1 MKKKIFI
8 GIAIFFVATIV
19 GGYFVLRSSFA
30 TNKIRSLAESTIQ
43 DLLKR
48 EVSIGSITGDPFS
61 NLIINDVAVAGNDV
75 LGTGDL
81 IDIQTIEIKYS
92 PTKLF
97 GLKFIVNDLK
107 IIQPRILLEIDEKGK
122 LNLPEF
128 AQSQPNKEKGESRFK
143 FFLSKAEIQSGQV
156 ILIDKRDSVN
166 LTINNLNGVINGNDI
181 GGIFYNG
188 EIKADQGSV
197 KFQKITKQISDI
209 SLSFE
214 TTGNKVNLP
223 DFGLKIGQSLVRGS
237 GEIVSDKTQK
247 IDININSKLAL
258 NDFKDFAPQLKRLD
272 GLVNININANLSGQN
287 DGETP
292 NISGICKLD
301 SDEILI
307 NKLTVGKT
315 YGEVKF
321 STKSFD
327 LKDMI
332 INIGKGQAKVN
343 ASAQLSG
350 GKISGYKGDLNINNF
365 DAANIISGLTETD
378 SPMTAY
384 LDGNIKINGKE
395 LRPGSINV
403 DGKINLN
410 NTKLK
415 IPQTQAKS
423 NPPLSPFAK
432 GGELDV
438 NFAKGGEL
446 TEVAN
451 SPSKYKEITIGDI
464 KSSLNIDGKKIGM
477 SVHRDKIAMDLKGY
491 LNDDASL
498 KLTMN
503 LTGIDMAE
511 ITSIATGNPIINGQG
526 QVSADATMK
535 IANPAF
541 LASMGLKDN
550 GQRGHLIKDI
560 ADLKGNVKIAIPSL
574 DIPLANKKSDEQSQA
589 HIGSLNGNLT
599 INDDNIKTDDLILNL
614 EGSKCLIQADVKAE
628 KTPKINAKLI
638 LDSIMIEKY
647 KSLIGENIPIYGGL
661 IDGEVNVS
669 GAMDSLNGNG
679 EIFIHS
685 LSIGNRAI
693 DPIAIPITIQSN
705 ALSGQNELKI
715 PELLISSVGEQIKT
729 AIEFSQSGDYNI
741 QVSSS
746 PISIARLYSDF
757 LSVKGGE
764 IAHLVPPSNGRT
776 EDSEGKKDLT
786 PGGDIQ
792 LFFSGKGNIK
802 SPLLN
807 GRIELND
814 MSYNAEHFGNGE
826 CLINIGNDKADV
838 KIRLLD
844 RTVVAGVNASIRKP
858 FPFSAT
864 LQLEDMNIEPAL
876 RIAKVGEILDL
887 RLTGDI
893 MANGDGENPMDISI
907 DGSLENIILNAGQ
920 HNWVNRLPINLELK
934 NRKFN
939 LDSLQM
945 DSKDGNILI
954 SASAELSGSKG
965 NLSGQNDQKIDM
977 NVNAKMSDFDLSVVS
992 DIMNSKPLKG
1002 KLDFDATINGDLNSP
1017 NISAKID
1024 GSEIAYDQINI
1035 DGFSSDITYGNNL
1048 LEVQRFFMKAFNG
1061 EANLTYSMPLDLK
1074 DKDAFLPQKL
1084 MDKNMRLSLDAKDMD
1099 IGILTKLVPEVES
1112 SQGKVDSVHIDVTGR
1127 IKQPRINGM
1136 VSLKD
1141 GFIKLKSLPV
1151 PIDKINGQVSIQNSK
1166 IALGEDM
1173 YELSD
1178 SEYETA
1184 LGFSL
1189 KLDKGECN
1197 AKGNIKISRDFVTNI
1212 LGTKTDKTPVEY
1224 LISIIKNPDE
1234 SIKYPSIDLN
1244 ISANDINADTWIKS
1258 AKNTSLVPPSN
1269 GRTELPISGN
1279 LSVKANIQGVIYNP
1293 SGEIIISPIDLM
1305 VNSHEIKNF
1314 SLDRMTGLAR
1324 ITLADRKLNISDFK
1338 LSTKSPKGL
1347 NGKELD
1353 GTINI
1358 SGNLDI
1364 NEKTLDLTCFGEHL
1378 HPGIASFL
1386 LVKQSSNDEVNN
1398 IIKSNPPFPPL
1409 AKGGELTEGF
1419 KPTID
1424 QGDIG
1429 FNIGIKGKLDSPK
1442 IDISVNGKDLSM
1454 PVLVYKQDSAGVTAQ
1469 TKAAKVDKLI
1479 FLDRMTCDLSYDNGI
1494 FDIKSVNLNSYGN
1507 TMDVK
1512 GKLPVDISFL
1522 PAKVTFPDKDMDIK
1536 LLMDNFSMAF
1546 ISQFVDVI
1554 QSFNGDAKADI
1565 SLLGKVKDPKL
1576 IGSLKLQNADC
1587 RISFRRVTEE
1597 QIVAKK
1603 PIQTKSNPPFP
1614 PLAKGG
1620 ELDVNNINLSVTMDG
1635 TKIVIDDASFKIGE
1649 GYYKANGKLEMG
1661 AKLELQ
1667 AFDVSFKVDPAI
1679 LNPFVEL
1686 AGGQIASKLSGSVK
1700 AQGKLTVDFRDIK
1713 GKPITEILKLILGN
1727 VDIEPEGI
1735 NVLAANHKI
1744 SNPKRIYAELKKG
1757 RLNLPSFKI
1766 VDTTPGVV
1774 NGTSISALGVWE
1786 IGGEKSFDL
1795 TAFVDMGFLSE
1806 FLNKP
1811 GSMQGR
1817 FGFKLEAR
1825 GNEIKCFWPPTEDD
1839 RSLKFTFENA
1849 SVDRLEGKLAFKN
1862 QNLSIEKIWLALGDN
1877 IVSISGSVPIN
1888 GKPMSVQIDAKLN
1901 DMNILSLVDKN
1912 VAESGGKG
1920 IVGATITGDI
1930 KKIIANEEPVKF
1942 VGSCVFDNLSAN
1954 FERSYVEFKDIKA
1967 NIDFDSKS
1975 TPSIIFREMR
1985 GKLND
1990 GEFVL
1995 DTSRK
2000 PGIEI
2005 LWDKQKGYRIGEF
2018 MNIAVNVRDCLI
2030 YQPDKQGNLMYSIIF
2045 DADPVRLKGN
2055 VDAPKI
2061 TGNMTIKEG
2070 QYVETIQSLIQN
2082 LLSSREIGSKAS
2094 LDYPLVKNLELDID
2108 VVRGSMKM
2116 NNGLVNADTEFT
2128 ARVTGSP
2135 ADPRVRANGRIIEGS
2150 SFKYLNRDFK
2160 ITKGEFS
2167 NESKIDPKYDIVA
2180 ETELTQDQNT
2190 GIDVSQGSNLKIQ
2203 MEVKGSLTERYPL
2216 VFKVL
2221 GGGPALQ
2228 QLPDLSQNQ
2237 IAILLATGS
2246 TSEQFL
2252 SRTISTSS
2260 PLLFEPARL
2269 YAESLAERIHWKEY
2283 WLKDLRL
2290 QADPRNPKK
2299 ARAMAAVTIM
2309 EQISLTIDMSM
2320 RRQWYGLQR
2329 EVGKNF
2335 AVAGKVSQEGDW
2347 GFDLKLK
2354 RDFK

>member
-1 MKKKIFI
+1 MKKKILI
-8 GIAIFFVATIV
+8 GMAIFFIAIIV
-19 GGYFVLRSSFA
+19 GGYFVIRSNFA
-30 TNKIRSLAESTIQ
+30 TNKIRSLVESTIQ

-75 LGTGDL
+75 LGTGNL

-107 IIQPRILLEIDEKGK
+107 IIQPRILVEIDEKGK
-122 LNLPEF
+122 LNIPEF

-143 FFLSKAEIQSGQV
+143 FFLSKAEIQSGQITLV
-156 ILIDKRDSVN
+156 DKRDSVN
-166 LTINNLNGVINGNDI
+166 LTINNLNGFINGNNI
-181 GGIFYNG
+181 AEITYKGG
-188 EIKADQGSV
+188 IKADQGSV
-197 KFQKITKQISDI
+197 QLQKITKQISDI
-209 SLSFE
+209 NLNFE
-214 TTGNKVNLP
+214 MAGNIVNLS
-223 DFGLKIGQSLVRGS
+223 DFGLKIGQSIVKGS

-272 GLVNININANLSGQN
+272 GLVNINIKA
-287 DGETP
+287 DGEMP

-301 SDEILI
+301 SDKILI
-307 NKLTVGKT
+307 NKLTVSKT
-315 YGEVKF
+315 SGEVKF

-350 GKISGYKGDLNINNF
+350 GKIRNYKGDFFIDQL
-365 DAANIISGLTETD
+365 DAANIIGGLTETD

-403 DGKINLN
+403 NGEINIS

-415 IPQTQAKS
+415 IPQAQAKS
-423 NPPLSPFAK
+423 NNPLTPFIK
-432 GGELDV
+432 GEELTGV
-438 NFAKGGEL
+438 AKGGEL

-451 SPSKYKEITIGDI
+451 SPSKYKEITVGNI

-477 SVHRDKIAMDLKGY
+477 SVYRDKIAMDLKGY

-550 GQRGHLIKDI
+550 GQRGRLIKDI
-560 ADLKGNVKIAIPSL
+560 ADLKGNVKVTIPSL
-574 DIPLANKKSDEQSQA
+574 DIPLANKKSEEQSLVPPSNGRKA
-589 HIGSLNGNLT
+589 HIGSLNGDLT
-599 INDDNIKTDDLILNL
+599 INDDNIKTDNLVLNL
-614 EGSKCLIQADVKAE
+614 EGSKCLIQADIKAE
-628 KTPKINAKLI
+628 KTPKVNAKLI
-638 LDSIMIEKY
+638 LDSIMVERY

-669 GAMDSLNGNG
+669 GAIDALNGNG
-679 EIFIHS
+679 EIFVHS

-693 DPIAIPITIQSN
+693 DTITIPITIQSN
-705 ALSGQNELKI
+705 ALKI

-729 AIEFSQSGDYNI
+729 VLEFSQFGDYNI
-741 QVSSS
+741 QIDSS

-764 IAHLVPPSNGRT
+764 IAQN
-776 EDSEGKKDLT
+776 SEEKKDNAT
-786 PGGDIQ
+786 PGGDFQ
-792 LFFSGKGNIK
+792 LYFSGKGNIK
-802 SPLLN
+802 SPSLN
-807 GRIELND
+807 GRIALND
-814 MSYNAEHFGNGE
+814 MSYSAEHFGNGE

-844 RTVVAGVNASIRKP
+844 QAIVAGVEASIRKP

-864 LQLEDMNIEPAL
+864 LKLEDMNIEPAL

-893 MANGDGENPMDISI
+893 RANGDGEKPMDISI

-920 HNWVNRLPINLELK
+920 HNWVNKSPISFELK

-954 SASAELSGSKG
+954 SASAELSSSKN
-965 NLSGQNDQKIDM
+965 NLSGQNDQKI
-977 NVNAKMSDFDLSVVS
+977 NINANAKINDFDLSVAS
-992 DIMNSKPLKG
+992 DIMQTPKPLKG
-1002 KLDFDATINGDLNSP
+1002 KLDFDAIINGDVNSP

-1035 DGFSSDITYGNNL
+1035 DSFSSDVTYKDNL
-1048 LEVQRFFMKAFNG
+1048 LEVPRFLMKAFNG

-1084 MDKNMRLSLDAKDMD
+1084 MDKNIRLSLDAKDMD
-1099 IGILTKLVPEVES
+1099 IGFLSKLVPAVEL
-1112 SQGKVDSVHIDVTGR
+1112 SQGKVDSVHLDVAGR

-1141 GFIKLKSLPV
+1141 GFIKLKSSPV
-1151 PIDKINGQVSIQNSK
+1151 PIDKINGQISIQNSK
-1166 IALGEDM
+1166 IALGNDM

-1197 AKGNIKISRDFVTNI
+1197 AKGNINIPRDFVIKI
-1212 LGTKTDKTPVEY
+1212 LEDRKSEIISTQPELNPPFSPFGKGGELTEVAKGGELIVAIKTPAEY

-1234 SIKYPSIDLN
+1234 NIKYPSVNFNLI
-1244 ISANDINADTWIKS
+1244 ANNINADAWIKS
-1258 AKNTSLVPPSN
+1258 AKSAS
-1269 GRTELPISGN
+1269 LPINGDVSAN
-1279 LSVKANIQGVIYNP
+1279 VNIQGVIHNP

-1305 VNSHEIKNF
+1305 VNNHEIKN
-1314 SLDRMTGLAR
+1314 SGLAR

-1364 NEKTLDLTCFGEHL
+1364 NEKTLDLTCLGEHL

-1386 LVKQSSNDEVNN
+1386 LVKQSSNDEATN
-1398 IIKSNPPFPPL
+1398 
-1409 AKGGELTEGF
+1409 TDGF

-1424 QGDIG
+1424 QGDVG
-1429 FNIGIKGKLDSPK
+1429 FNIDIKGKLDSPK
-1442 IDISVNGKDLSM
+1442 IGVSVNGKDISM
-1454 PVLVYKQDSAGVTAQ
+1454 PVLVYKQDSEGVTAQ
-1469 TKAAKVDKLI
+1469 TKAAKVDKL
-1479 FLDRMTCDLSYDNGI
+1479 TCDLSYDNGI

-1522 PAKVTFPDKDMDIK
+1522 PTKVTFPDKDMDIK

-1546 ISQFVDVI
+1546 LSQFVDVM
-1554 QSFNGDAKADI
+1554 QSFNGNAKADI

-1587 RISFRRVTEE
+1587 RI
-1597 QIVAKK
+1597 VAIK
-1603 PIQTKSNPPFP
+1603 PIQTKSNPPLSPFAKGGK
-1614 PLAKGG
+1614 LTEIAKGGKLTEIAKDGKLTEVAKGG
-1620 ELDVNNINLSVTMDG
+1620 ELDVNNINLSITMDG
-1635 TKIVIDDASFKIGE
+1635 TKIAIDDASFKIGE

-1661 AKLELQ
+1661 AKLDPQTFEIL
-1667 AFDVSFKVDPAI
+1667 FKADPAM
-1679 LNPFVEL
+1679 LDPFVEL
-1686 AGGQIASKLSGSVK
+1686 AGGEIASKLSGNIK
-1700 AQGKLTVDFRDIK
+1700 AQGKLTGDFRDIK
-1713 GKPITEILKLILGN
+1713 GKPITEILKSILGN
-1727 VDIEPEGI
+1727 IDIEPNGI

-1795 TAFVDMGFLSE
+1795 TAFADMGFLSE

-1849 SVDRLEGKLAFKN
+1849 SIDRLEGKLAFKN
-1862 QNLSIEKIWLALGDN
+1862 QNISIEKIWLALGDN
-1877 IVSISGSVPIN
+1877 IVSISGFVPIN
-1888 GKPMSVQIDAKLN
+1888 GKPMSVQFDAKLN
-1901 DMNILSLVDKN
+1901 DMNILSLVNKDI
-1912 VAESGGKG
+1912 AESGGSG
-1920 IVGATITGDI
+1920 IIGATITGDI
-1930 KKIIANEEPVKF
+1930 KKIIANEESVKF

-1954 FERSYVEFKDIKA
+1954 FERSYVEFKELKA

-2030 YQPDKQGNLMYSIIF
+2030 YQPDMYNIIF

-2055 VDAPKI
+2055 IDAPKM
-2061 TGNMTIKEG
+2061 TGNITIKEG

-2094 LDYPLVKNLELDID
+2094 LDYPLVKNLELDVD

-2116 NNGLVNADTEFT
+2116 NNGLVNADAEFT

-2150 SFKYLNRDFK
+2150 SFKYLNRDFN

-2203 MEVKGSLTERYPL
+2203 MEVKGSLTERSL
-2216 VFKVL
+2216 NFNVL

-2237 IAILLATGS
+2237 IAVLLATGS

-2252 SRTISTSS
+2252 SRTLSTSS
-2260 PLLFEPARL
+2260 PLLVEPARL
-2269 YAESLAERIHWKEY
+2269 YVESQAQKILRLKE
-2283 WLKDLRL
+2283 LKL
-2290 QADPRNPKK
+2290 QADPRNPKE
-2299 ARAMAAVTIM
+2299 ARAMAVMPIM
-2309 EQISLTIDMSM
+2309 EQISMTIDLGYSG
-2320 RRQWYGLQR
+2320 RQWVGLQR